1 MKDIGIVINFEEKV
15 SPAKLEK
22 AINMVIAEYGP
33 QNPEVIPGSFYTAAS
48 FVSFEAY
55 EISFDFLGQLF
66 EALCKAVASCIKDA
80 IFSGYAHYGD
90 AETDF
95 EGWYVREL
103 SNRKLSGRKFTTR
116 FGFDGSC
123 PVCGDMILSSED
135 YNEDEEFFCDTC
147 EKVIDL
153 KSEFDIEFE
162 EFPDEEL

>member
-22 AINMVIAEYGP
+22 AINLVIAEFGP

-55 EISFDFLGQLF
+55 EISFAFLGELYY
-66 EALCKAVASCIKDA
+66 ALCKAVVSCIKDA
-80 IFSGYAHYGD
+80 KFYGYAHYGD
-90 AETDF
+90 AEADF
-95 EGWYVREL
+95 EGWYVRECAGGI
-103 SNRKLSGRKFTTR
+103 LSGRKITTR

-123 PVCGDMILSSED
+123 PVCGDMILSSEE
-135 YNEDEEFFCDTC
+135 YNEEEEFFCDTC

-153 KSEFDIEFE
+153 KSEFNIEYE
-162 EFPDEEL
+162 EFPDEKL